1 MWCCTILGSL
11 LNRPCHDIIRIGET
25 CVRGRWLAELKSQ
38 HKLGGANMKRRHF
51 LISAS
56 VSAAGAAGMR
66 ASAQSE
72 ESPEV
77 SPTGETVS
85 AGLSATIYS
94 GDRQAGSPFAS
105 RSVVWGLNGV
115 AATSHPRATL
125 VAIDILRKG
134 GSAVDAAIAANA
146 TLGVV
151 EPTANG
157 IGGDA
162 FCLLWD
168 PEQKKVVG
176 LNGSGR
182 SPAALSLET
191 LRARSTNGRV
201 PFHGAAAVT
210 VPGAVDA
217 WWTMHKRYGKL
228 PWKELL
234 QPAVDI
240 AEEGQPIGLMI
251 ADRMRSDM
259 AGFLRPN
266 SGIEETENIQKVYYT
281 RGRTPNEGEVV
292 RNPDLAKTLR
302 MIADGGRDAYYD
314 GPIADTIEAYFKR
327 IGGWMTREDM
337 KAQHA
342 RWVEPNS
349 VKYRDGVSVYGMPP
363 NSQGPTTLQM
373 LSILKNF
380 DMREAGLMSARSIH
394 LQAEA
399 KRLAFEDRARWFA
412 DPDFAE
418 IPIETLLSDAYG
430 QERASLIRMDRPM
443 ERAFPGDAPH
453 QGGTTY
459 LSVSDS
465 SGMMVSLIQSN
476 FAGMGSGLMPDGLGF
491 SFQNRGAGFSLQDNS
506 PNIYAPKKRPFHT
519 IIPGF
524 ALKDNAPWL
533 SFGVMGGG
541 MQPQGQ
547 TQIICNMVDYD
558 LGLQAAGDCPR
569 WRHDGSSEPT
579 GVYRPG
585 LGTLKLETGVPE
597 ATKAELAA
605 MGWELGGTDGGFG
618 GYQATMFTGDV
629 YGGASEMRKDGLA
642 LGY

>member
-1 MWCCTILGSL
+1 
-11 LNRPCHDIIRIGET
+11 
-25 CVRGRWLAELKSQ
+25 
-38 HKLGGANMKRRHF
+38 MKRRQF
-51 LISAS
+51 LLTGPATAALALSACATPPT
-56 VSAAGAAGMR
+56 SAAELPAAQP
-66 ASAQSE
+66 APPPE
-72 ESPEV
+72 PPPSP
-77 SPTGETVS
+77 
-85 AGLSATIYS
+85 LSDTIYS
-94 GDRQAGSPFAS
+94 GDRLAGSPFAS
-105 RSVVWGLNGV
+105 RSVVWGMNGV

-162 FCLLWD
+162 FCLMWD
-168 PEQKKVVG
+168 PALGKVVG
-176 LNGSGR
+176 LNGSGH
-182 SPAALSLET
+182 SPAGLSLET
-191 LRARSTNGRV
+191 LREKSPRGRV

-217 WWTMHKRYGKL
+217 WWTMHQRYGKL
-228 PWKELL
+228 PWKDLM
-234 QPAVDI
+234 QPAADV
-240 AEEGQPIGLMI
+240 AEEGMPIGLMI
-251 ADRMRSDM
+251 ADRMKSDM
-259 AGFLRPN
+259 AYFLRPD
-266 SGIEETENIQKVYYT
+266 SGIEEVENIKAIYYT
-281 RGRTPNEGEVV
+281 RGRTPVEGEIV
-292 RNPDLAKTLR
+292 RNPDLARTLR
-302 MIADGGRDAYYD
+302 MIGEGGRDAYYD

-327 IGGWMTREDM
+327 IGGWMTRADLA
-337 KAQHA
+337 AQHA
-342 RWVEPNS
+342 KWVEPNH
-349 VKYRDGVSVYGMPP
+349 VDYRAGVTVYGMPP

-380 DMREAGLMSARSIH
+380 DMRAAGLMSAQSIH

-418 IPIETLLSDAYG
+418 IPMDMLLSDSYG
-430 QERASLIRMDRPM
+430 MQRASLIRLDRPM
-443 ERAFPGDAPH
+443 DRAFPGDAPN

-459 LSVSDS
+459 LTVSDS

-491 SFQNRGAGFSLQDNS
+491 SFQNRGAGFSLQDGS
-506 PNIYAPKKRPFHT
+506 PNLYAPHKRPFHT

-524 ALKDNAPWL
+524 ATKNGQPWL
-533 SFGVMGGG
+533 AFGVMGGG

-547 TQIICNMVDYD
+547 TQIILNMVDYD
-558 LGLQAAGDCPR
+558 LDLQAAGDCPR
-569 WRHDGSSEPT
+569 WRHDGSSQPT
-579 GVYRPG
+579 GVYTPG

-597 ATKAELAA
+597 TTKALLAK
-605 MGWELGGTDGGFG
+605 MGWTVGGTDGGFG
-618 GYQATMFTGDV
+618 GYQATMFTGES
-629 YGGASEMRKDGLA
+629 YGAASEMRKDGLA

>member
-1 MWCCTILGSL
+1 
-11 LNRPCHDIIRIGET
+11 
-25 CVRGRWLAELKSQ
+25 
-38 HKLGGANMKRRHF
+38 MKRRQF
-51 LISAS
+51 LLTGPAT
-56 VSAAGAAGMR
+56 AALALTSC
-66 ASAQSE
+66 ASAQTSTSVAAP
-72 ESPEV
+72 SPAPEA
-77 SPTGETVS
+77 PTNP
-85 AGLSATIYS
+85 LSSTIYS
-94 GDRQAGSPFAS
+94 GDRLAGSPFAS
-105 RSVVWGLNGV
+105 RSVVWGMSGV

-168 PEQKKVVG
+168 PALGKVVG
-176 LNGSGR
+176 LNGSGH
-182 SPAALSLET
+182 SPAGLSLET
-191 LRARSTNGRV
+191 LRAKSPKGRV

-217 WWTMHKRYGKL
+217 WWTMHQRYGKL
-228 PWKELL
+228 PWKDLM
-234 QPAVDI
+234 QPAADV
-240 AEEGQPIGLMI
+240 AEEGMPIGLMI
-251 ADRMRSDM
+251 AARMKSDF
-259 AGFLRPN
+259 AGFLRDPN
-266 SGIEETENIQKVYYT
+266 IEELENLKKVYYT
-281 RGRTPNEGEVV
+281 RGRTPEEGEIV
-292 RNPDLAKTLR
+292 RNPDLARTLR
-302 MIADGGRDAYYD
+302 MIGEGGRDAYYD

-327 IGGWMTREDM
+327 IGGWMTREDLA
-337 KAQHA
+337 AQHA
-342 RWVEPNS
+342 KWVEPNR
-349 VKYRDGVSVYGMPP
+349 VDYRAGVTIYGMPP

-380 DMREAGLMSARSIH
+380 DMRDAGLMSALSIH

-418 IPIETLLSDAYG
+418 IPMEMLLSDAYG
-430 QERASLIRMDRPM
+430 QQRAALIRPDRPM
-443 ERAFPGDAPH
+443 DRAFPGDAPH

-459 LSVSDS
+459 LTVSDS

-491 SFQNRGAGFSLQDNS
+491 SFQNRGAGFSLQDGS
-506 PNIYAPKKRPFHT
+506 PNIYAPRKRPFHT

-524 ALKDNAPWL
+524 ATKDGVPWL
-533 SFGVMGGG
+533 AFGVMGGG

-547 TQIICNMVDYD
+547 TQIIVNMVDYD
-558 LGLQAAGDCPR
+558 LDLQAAGDCPR
-569 WRHDGSSEPT
+569 WRHEGSSEPT
-579 GVYRPG
+579 GVYTPG

-597 ATKAELAA
+597 TTKALLAK
-605 MGWELGGTDGGFG
+605 MGWTVGGTDGGFG
-618 GYQATMFTGDV
+618 GYQATMFTGES
-629 YGGASEMRKDGLA
+629 YGAASEMRKDGLA

>member
-1 MWCCTILGSL
+1 
-11 LNRPCHDIIRIGET
+11 
-25 CVRGRWLAELKSQ
+25 
-38 HKLGGANMKRRHF
+38 MKRRHF
-51 LISAS
+51 LLSAS
-56 VSAAGAAGMR
+56 ASAAAAASLR
-66 ASAQSE
+66 ASAQ
-72 ESPEV
+72 
-77 SPTGETVS
+77 TAGGEAPAPGENDS
-85 AGLSATIYS
+85 ADLSKTIYS
-94 GDRQAGSPFAS
+94 GDRLAGSSFAS

-115 AATSHPRATL
+115 AATSHPRATM
-125 VAIDILRKG
+125 VALDILRKG
-134 GSAVDAAIAANA
+134 GSAIDAAIAANA

-168 PEQKKVVG
+168 PAQKKVVG

-191 LRARSTNGRV
+191 LRERSSNGRV
-201 PFHGAAAVT
+201 PGKGAASVT

-217 WWTMHKRYGKL
+217 WWTMHQRYGKL
-228 PWKELL
+228 PWKDILT
-234 QPAVDI
+234 PAADI

-259 AGFLRPN
+259 AGFLRED
-266 SGIEETENIQKVYYT
+266 SGVEETENIRKVYYT
-281 RGRTPNEGEVV
+281 RGRTPNEGEIV
-292 RNPDLAKTLR
+292 RNPDLANTLR
-302 MIADGGRDAYYD
+302 MISEGGRDAYYD

-327 IGGWMTREDM
+327 IGGWMTREDL

-349 VKYRDGVSVYGMPP
+349 VDYRDGVSVYGMPP

-380 DMREAGLMSARSIH
+380 DMRDAGLMSAQSIH

-399 KRLAFEDRARWFA
+399 KRLAFEDRAKYFA
-412 DPDFAE
+412 DPDFAQ

-443 ERAFPGDAPH
+443 DRAFPGDAPH

-459 LSVSDS
+459 LTVSDS

-476 FAGMGSGLMPDGLGF
+476 FAGMGSGLMADGLGF
-491 SFQNRGAGFSLQDNS
+491 SFQNRGAGFSLQDGS

-524 ALKDNAPWL
+524 ALKNGNPWL
-533 SFGVMGGG
+533 AFGVMGGG

-558 LGLQAAGDCPR
+558 LDLQAAGDCPR

-597 ATKAELAA
+597 ATKAQLAA
-605 MGWELGGTDGGFG
+605 MGWTLGGTDGGFG
-618 GYQATMFTGDV
+618 GYQATMWTGEV
-629 YGGASEMRKDGLA
+629 YGGASEMRKDGLSLA
-642 LGY
+642 Y

>member
-1 MWCCTILGSL
+1 
-11 LNRPCHDIIRIGET
+11 
-25 CVRGRWLAELKSQ
+25 
-38 HKLGGANMKRRHF
+38 MKRRQF
-51 LISAS
+51 LLTAPAT
-56 VSAAGAAGMR
+56 AALTLGACAT
-66 ASAQSE
+66 
-72 ESPEV
+72 SPATLAAPAE
-77 SPTGETVS
+77 PAPAAPPAPPEP
-85 AGLSATIYS
+85 APLSSTIYS
-94 GDRQAGSPFAS
+94 GDRLAGSPFAS
-105 RSVVWGLNGV
+105 RSVVWGMSGV

-125 VAIDILRKG
+125 VAMDILRKG

-168 PEQKKVVG
+168 PAQKKVVA
-176 LNGSGR
+176 LNGSGH

-191 LRARSTNGRV
+191 LRERSPNGRV
-201 PFHGAAAVT
+201 PFHGAASVT

-217 WWTMHKRYGKL
+217 WWTMHQKYGKL
-228 PWKELL
+228 PWKDLL
-234 QPAVDI
+234 EPAAGV
-240 AEEGQPIGLMI
+240 AEEGMPISLMI
-251 ADRMRSDM
+251 ADRMKRDM
-259 AGFLRPN
+259 AGFLRDPN
-266 SGIEETENIQKVYYT
+266 IEELENVKKIYYT
-281 RGRTPNEGEVV
+281 RGRTPVEGEIV
-292 RNPDLAKTLR
+292 RNPDLARTLR
-302 MIADGGRDAYYD
+302 MIGEGGRDAYYD

-327 IGGWMTREDM
+327 IGGWMTRADLS
-337 KAQHA
+337 AQHA
-342 RWVEPNS
+342 RWVEPNH
-349 VKYRDGVSVYGMPP
+349 VDYRDGVTVYGMPP

-380 DMREAGLMSARSIH
+380 DMRDAGLMSALSIH

-418 IPIETLLSDAYG
+418 IPIEMLLSDDYG
-430 QERASLIRMDRPM
+430 KQRAALIRPDRPM
-443 ERAFPGDAPH
+443 ERAFPGDAPN

-459 LSVSDS
+459 LTVSDS

-491 SFQNRGAGFSLQDNS
+491 SFQNRGSGFSLQDGS

-524 ALKDNAPWL
+524 ALKNGAPWL
-533 SFGVMGGG
+533 AFGVMGGG

-547 TQIICNMVDYD
+547 TQIIVNMTDYD
-558 LGLQAAGDCPR
+558 LDLQAAGDCPR

-579 GVYRPG
+579 GVYTPG

-597 ATKAELAA
+597 TTKALLAK
-605 MGWELGGTDGGFG
+605 MGWTVGGTDGGFG
-618 GYQATMFTGDV
+618 GYQATMFTGES
-629 YGGASEMRKDGLA
+629 YGAASEMRKDGLA

>member
-1 MWCCTILGSL
+1 L
-11 LNRPCHDIIRIGET
+11 P
-25 CVRGRWLAELKSQ
+25 AEPP
-38 HKLGGANMKRRHF
+38 APP
-51 LISAS
+51 
-56 VSAAGAAGMR
+56 
-66 ASAQSE
+66 
-72 ESPEV
+72 PEAP
-77 SPTGETVS
+77 PTP
-85 AGLSATIYS
+85 LSNTIYS
-94 GDRQAGSPFAS
+94 GDRLAGSPFAS
-105 RSVVWGLNGV
+105 RSVVWGMNGV

-168 PEQKKVVG
+168 PALGKVVG
-176 LNGSGR
+176 LNGSGH
-182 SPAALSLET
+182 SPAGLSLET
-191 LRARSTNGRV
+191 LREKSPRGRV

-217 WWTMHKRYGKL
+217 WWTMHQRYGKL
-228 PWKELL
+228 PWKDLM
-234 QPAVDI
+234 QPAADV
-240 AEEGQPIGLMI
+240 AEEGMPIGLMI
-251 ADRMRSDM
+251 ADRMKSDM
-259 AGFLRPN
+259 AYFLRPD
-266 SGIEETENIQKVYYT
+266 SGIEEVENIKAIYYT
-281 RGRTPNEGEVV
+281 RGRTPVEGEIV
-292 RNPDLAKTLR
+292 RNPDLARTLR
-302 MIADGGRDAYYD
+302 MIGEGGRDAYYD

-327 IGGWMTREDM
+327 IGGWMTREDLA
-337 KAQHA
+337 AQHA
-342 RWVEPNS
+342 RWVEPNQ
-349 VKYRDGVSVYGMPP
+349 VDYRAGVTVYGMPP

-380 DMREAGLMSARSIH
+380 DMRAAGLMSAQSIH

-418 IPIETLLSDAYG
+418 IPMDMLLSDSYG
-430 QERASLIRMDRPM
+430 QQRASLIRPDRPM
-443 ERAFPGDAPH
+443 DRAFPGDAPN

-459 LSVSDS
+459 LTVSDS

-476 FAGMGSGLMPDGLGF
+476 YAGMGSGLMADGLGF
-491 SFQNRGAGFSLQDNS
+491 SFQNRGAGFSLQDGS
-506 PNIYAPKKRPFHT
+506 PNLYAPRKRPFHT

-524 ALKDNAPWL
+524 ATKNGQPWL
-533 SFGVMGGG
+533 AFGVMGGG

-547 TQIICNMVDYD
+547 TQIILNMIDYD
-558 LGLQAAGDCPR
+558 LDLQAAGDCPR
-569 WRHDGSSEPT
+569 WRHDGSSQPT
-579 GVYRPG
+579 GVYTPG

-597 ATKAELAA
+597 TTRALLAK
-605 MGWELGGTDGGFG
+605 MGWTVGGTDGGFG
-618 GYQATMFTGDV
+618 GYQATMFTGES
-629 YGGASEMRKDGLA
+629 YGAASEMRKDGLA

>member
-1 MWCCTILGSL
+1 
-11 LNRPCHDIIRIGET
+11 
-25 CVRGRWLAELKSQ
+25 
-38 HKLGGANMKRRHF
+38 MKRRHF
-51 LISAS
+51 LLGAPATAVCAINACAAS
-56 VSAAGAAGMR
+56 PASSGIHPAPAPLPTPDAA
-66 ASAQSE
+66 
-72 ESPEV
+72 P
-77 SPTGETVS
+77 
-85 AGLSATIYS
+85 LSNTIYS
-94 GDRQAGSPFAS
+94 GDRLAGSPFAS
-105 RSVVWGLNGV
+105 RSVVWGMNGV

-125 VAIDILRKG
+125 VAIDTLRKG

-168 PEQKKVVG
+168 PALKKVVA
-176 LNGSGR
+176 LNGSGH

-191 LRARSTNGRV
+191 LRARSRNGRV
-201 PFHGAAAVT
+201 PFHGAASVT

-217 WWTMHKRYGKL
+217 WWTLHQRYGKL
-228 PWKELL
+228 PWKDLL
-234 QPAVDI
+234 EPAAGV
-240 AEEGQPIGLMI
+240 AEQGMPISLMI
-251 ADRMRSDM
+251 AARMKSDM
-259 AGFLRPN
+259 KGFMRPD
-266 SGIEETENIQKVYYT
+266 SGIEEIENVQKIYYT
-281 RGRTPNEGEVV
+281 RGRTPEEGEIV
-292 RNPDLAKTLR
+292 RNPDLARTLR
-302 MIADGGRDAYYD
+302 MIGEGGRDAYYD
-314 GPIADTIEAYFKR
+314 GPIADVIEAYFKR
-327 IGGWMTREDM
+327 IGGWMTRADLS
-337 KAQHA
+337 AQHA
-342 RWVEPNS
+342 KWVEPNH
-349 VKYRDGVSVYGMPP
+349 VDYRDGVTVYGMPP

-380 DMREAGLMSARSIH
+380 DMRDAGLMSALSIH

-418 IPIETLLSDAYG
+418 IPMETLLSDEYG
-430 QERASLIRMDRPM
+430 KQRAALIRPDRPM
-443 ERAFPGDAPH
+443 DRAFPGDAPH

-459 LSVSDS
+459 LTVSDS

-491 SFQNRGAGFSLQDNS
+491 SFQNRGSGFSLQDGS

-524 ALKDNAPWL
+524 ALKNGAPWL
-533 SFGVMGGG
+533 AFGVMGGG

-547 TQIICNMVDYD
+547 TQIIVNMTDYD
-558 LGLQAAGDCPR
+558 LDLQAAGDCPR

-579 GVYRPG
+579 GVYTPG

-597 ATKAELAA
+597 TTKALLAK
-605 MGWELGGTDGGFG
+605 MGWTVGGTDGGFG
-618 GYQATMFTGDV
+618 GYQATMFTGES
-629 YGGASEMRKDGLA
+629 YGAASEMRKDGLA